1 MRKRFIKIRS
11 NIRFV
16 CACVCIVWNI
26 IKEMFY
32 YFLNNCLS
40 RCATLPYRDMIKK
53 TDYNVVSLI
62 TVLIAVYIIKC
73 TVEINEIIFKMY
85 NLFFLFINQLCDQYS
100 IYSAVRHICMY
111 VCAYSI
117 SIWRRFDDFERIERY
132 GKKISKFRTYQLRIM
147 KYVF

>member
-1 MRKRFIKIRS
+1 MCITCTFRAFFHKFYTITRPHPHRKQ
-11 NIRFV
+11 
-16 CACVCIVWNI
+16 IVWTYIKLSSESDKTASSYVVWSI

-40 RCATLPYRDMIKK
+40 SCAMLPYRDMIKK

-100 IYSAVRHICMY
+100 IYSALVWYI
-111 VCAYSI
+111 I
-117 SIWRRFDDFERIERY
+117 
-132 GKKISKFRTYQLRIM
+132 
-147 KYVF
+147 